1 MDSLEFEHS
10 RVWGVGV
17 PNGGGVDKDGA
28 DKGLESYQ
36 EGFPLLAPG
45 GASKGFEEAKSIVGF
60 VCYCVDVGG
69 KGEVGVKSDTQDTG
83 GSVERQRGT

>member
-1 MDSLEFEHS
+1 MNPLEFEYS
-10 RVWGVGV
+10 RGRGVGE
-17 PNGGGVDKDGA
+17 PDGGGVSKNGTDE
-28 DKGLESYQ
+28 GLEGYE

-45 GASKGFEEAKSIVGF
+45 GASKGFEDTESIVGL

-83 GSVERQRGT
+83 SPVERQRGA